1 MSELPYQFV
10 LARTVVEVPPSWRVL
25 MQDGWRLA
33 VHPRTR
39 VSCITCGGDDPVGWV
54 IGWAIAGSGKVID
67 STLHLNDSEYA
78 AYAASRHKF
87 LASLEAELARSAGRF
102 VLVATM
108 HGRAKVYTDAS
119 ASLGVVFS
127 QAAQVVASTTTLIA
141 PTKNSR
147 TNTTLVQALGLPFK
161 DTWFPFGL
169 TARSD
174 IERLLPNHALDL
186 ATWSTERIWPT
197 KTFVPPTP
205 TDPME
210 TIGRIAGTVEAN
222 IGAAVAARPVEMSLT
237 AGRDSRMLLACSRP
251 WLDQIKFCT
260 VALPDPTAR
269 LDCDIAKR
277 LAVRGKLRYTITPWV
292 PASQQE
298 LADWLERTGTSLAG
312 RVWKSAGV
320 DARLS
325 DDDKISLTGLAGEVG
340 RAYYWHESD
349 SEESALSPEEILRRI
364 GLPADPLI
372 VNRLKAWWD
381 SVPVDGTLAKL
392 DLLYIEQRL
401 GCWAGPSLYGSQRRF
416 GLSPF
421 NSRRIFEA
429 MLSLPTDLRRNDF
442 LPHALIQQKWP
453 ELLDLPFNTPVGWGR
468 HLWPLRVR
476 AWFVMQK
483 IREEGVRT
491 VVKKVVTRVSRGRS
505 KR

>member
-1 MSELPYQFV
+1 MPELPYQFV
-10 LARTVVEVPPSWRVL
+10 LARNVVEVPASWRVL
-25 MQDGWRLA
+25 RQGGWRLA

-39 VSCITCGGDDPVGWV
+39 VSSIACGSDDSVGWV
-54 IGWAIAGSGKVID
+54 IGWAIAGSGKIID
-67 STLHLNDSEYA
+67 STLRLDESERA
-78 AYAASRHKF
+78 AFRHKF
-87 LASLEAELARSAGRF
+87 LANLEAELAQWAGRF
-102 VLVATM
+102 VLIAIT
-108 HGRAKVYTDAS
+108 HAGEKVYTDAS

-127 QAAQVVASTTTLIA
+127 QAAQVVASTTSLIA
-141 PTKNSR
+141 PTKNSQ
-147 TNTTLVQALGLPFK
+147 TNTTLVQTLGLPFK

-186 ATWSTERIWPT
+186 ATWSTERLWPT
-197 KTFVPPTP
+197 KAFVPTP

-210 TIGRIAGTVEAN
+210 TIGRIAGTVEAT
-222 IGAAVAARPVEMSLT
+222 IGAVVAARPVEMSLT

-251 WLDQIKFCT
+251 WLDQISFYT
-260 VALPDPTAR
+260 IALPDPTAR

-277 LAVRGKLRYTITPWV
+277 LAIREKLRYTITPWV
-292 PASQQE
+292 AASQRE
-298 LADWLERTGTSLAG
+298 LSDWLERTGTSMAG
-312 RVWKSAGV
+312 RVWTSAGV

-325 DDDKISLTGLAGEVG
+325 DDDKITLTGLAGEVG

-349 SEESALSPEEILRRI
+349 SEESALSPDEILRRI

-381 SVPVDGTLAKL
+381 SIPVNGTLAKL

-401 GCWAGPSLYGSQRRF
+401 GCWAGPSLYGSQKRF

-429 MLSLPTDLRRNDF
+429 MLSLPTDLRHNDF
-442 LPHALIQQKWP
+442 LPHALIQEKWP
-453 ELLDLPFNTPVGWGR
+453 ELLDLPFNTPVGWRR

-483 IREEGVRT
+483 IRKEGVWT
-491 VVKKVVTRVSRGRS
+491 VIKRVVARVSRRRS